1 MKKYISYLL
10 TLALLVPAFVS
21 CTEELK
27 DNSPRKSH
35 KHTVYF
41 SSVDQTTKTGLS
53 IEDNMAVPDWKKADP
68 QNVHFFEMDA
78 NKEAAYGVADIIEL
92 SENDRTAHFKAA
104 IDEDVIIHID
114 DGSKGSTKGTR
125 TGPFTYGAVVAQ
137 KPGEAYTFVIPSEQ
151 HPDAETLKDPDA
163 DFLIGYSRKS
173 YDDPYDYDNLVVDLY
188 FDRVAALGRISLS
201 NFKGSGETVKSVTIN
216 ADAGL
221 TGSASASDIDFE
233 NSTVNF
239 VRDEAPGILTLS
251 YGDGVAAPALGAFE
265 AYFVTIP
272 GKVSIT
278 SIEVLTDQYHY
289 TKTLSGGKEITFS
302 ADVFKNIN
310 LDLSTAE
317 AEEAGPDS
325 STWYKASIFED
336 GCDYLIVSGGQAL
349 KNNSGSTDKVA
360 VSPQDGVITFES
372 DADPTIVWRADAR
385 TEMTGSGSS
394 DVVAGHFT
402 LTNNGYYLQRNS
414 QDILL
419 DTSIPSDKPKYVV
432 WDYDGS
438 YLRHESSGTMTFF
451 CYYDSE
457 WTTGY
462 TQNGDAPGSSIG
474 TVQIYTNRPP
484 QEIAFSV
491 DEITFDIDGGA
502 TFTEPELTTS
512 ATTVAYSSSNIA
524 VASVNETT
532 GKVEIKKVGT
542 AVITAIAAGDDQHQ
556 AGSASYT
563 ILVTSSNVNIYNKV
577 TSTADLEAGSQYLLV
592 FEGLAGDADDG
603 DPKVFKPILSSDGK
617 TFSKSTSNALDV
629 EISSNTITSS
639 EFEDCHLTLEAGYY
653 LKSDAEGSYLY
664 PTGSSSG
671 SGTLSAEATAT
682 NSLTIGFSDGIVQIK
697 TQSGSNYLVWS
708 TSSHYFSSNS
718 SLSGQ
723 YSTGIC
729 LYVLDDGRQH
739 QNPTFSETEF
749 NYDIDG
755 GAAFVKPTL
764 SGAIG
769 TVKYS
774 SSNENIAEV
783 NATTGDVTILKT
795 GTVVITASAAGNTE
809 YKPGSAS
816 YTIHVTSTNV
826 PTWYKAEEIVAGDDY
841 LIISNGYALQNNNG
855 SSAGVAEE
863 VFTGDSFQYDA
874 DDNLIWTAAASS
886 SKFTFENN
894 GQYLQRGG
902 SSGRYTATASSS
914 ASGYYLWSYDY
925 STSYLTAT
933 GSGSSTYYLYYS
945 TSNDRWSMS
954 TTSGSSHVAVLYS
967 STPPLT
973 PRNLTFSPASVTH
986 DLAQGYNVEE
996 PSLEGV
1002 TDGVSYSVT
1011 SGSSVASVNSTTGEV
1026 TLSGKTGT
1034 ATITASAP
1042 KNDTYKAEEV
1052 SYTLTVKN
1060 SEAPVKTYRK
1070 VTSSSGLKADAKY
1083 LLVFES
1089 TPSVFKPILD
1099 GSTFKKAKDNVQS
1112 VTISSSKIESSELE
1126 DCELTLKDGYYF
1138 YVESADRYL
1147 YPYTESNNTSLQAE
1161 SSPSHNLTV
1170 SIQSDGIAKITN
1182 ASTTAASLCW
1192 STNSSYFSSTY
1203 STSVTI
1209 NVCLYMLDDGSTP
1222 GGGDDPTPS
1231 TTQYVKVSSSSDLVA
1246 GDKYILVYEDGSKV
1260 FKPTLNGSNFATSGN
1275 ALDVSISDGTITS
1288 DALEDCQM
1296 TLEDGY
1302 YLYVASVS
1310 RYLYP
1315 TYNNMGAE
1323 ETKGSSHSFNIS
1335 ISSSGVATISRT
1347 SNNTTYNLRYSSSSS
1362 YFQSSSS
1369 SANVALY
1376 KRVED

>member
-1 MKKYISYLL
+1 MKKHISYLL

-53 IEDNMAVPDWKKADP
+53 IEDNMAVPDWKKTDP

-114 DGSKGSTKGTR
+114 DGSKGATKGTR

-251 YGDGVAAPALGAFE
+251 YGDGVAAPASGAFE

-278 SIEVLTDQYHY
+278 SIEVITDQYHY
-289 TKTLSGGKEITFS
+289 TKTISGGKEITFS
-302 ADVFKNIN
+302 ADAFKNIN

-325 STWYKASIFED
+325 STWYKATIFED

-457 WTTGY
+457 WTTGN

-484 QEIAFSV
+484 QEIAFSKS
-491 DEITFDIDGGA
+491 EITFDIDGEA
-502 TFTEPELTTS
+502 TFTEPDLMTS
-512 ATTVAYSSSNIA
+512 ATTVTYSSSNTA
-524 VASVNETT
+524 VASVDETT

-542 AVITAIAAGDDQHQ
+542 AVITAVAAGDEQHQ

-563 ILVTSSNVNIYNKV
+563 IIVNSSNIDTFYIVSEIVAGESYMVVSGGFAMTTDGSSLGTVAV
-577 TSTADLEAGSQYLLV
+577 TGSGEEIIQISAAEVSLFEAAEHVEY
-592 FEGLAGDADDG
+592 FEGTSPAGHYT
-603 DPKVFKPILSSDGK
+603 LSYDGK
-617 TFSKSTSNALDV
+617 FLQRYSNQSTQTGDIGAANGKYYVWDYDGEHLYQVSRTGDQGTYY
-629 EISSNTITSS
+629 IYYSSGWKFDYQTARNT
-639 EFEDCHLTLEAGYY
+639 
-653 LKSDAEGSYLY
+653 YLY
-664 PTGSSSG
+664 
-671 SGTLSAEATAT
+671 
-682 NSLTIGFSDGIVQIK
+682 SLNKPKKSRNLAFDKESV
-697 TQSGSNYLVWS
+697 SVVL
-708 TSSHYFSSNS
+708 
-718 SLSGQ
+718 GQ
-723 YSTGIC
+723 T
-729 LYVLDDGRQH
+729 
-739 QNPTFSETEF
+739 PE
-749 NYDIDG
+749 
-755 GAAFVKPTL
+755 KPTL
-764 SGAIG
+764 SGVTEG
-769 TVKYS
+769 GVTYS
-774 SSNENIAEV
+774 SSDTSVAEV
-783 NATTGDVTILKT
+783 DGSGNVTPKAVGTTT
-795 GTVVITASAAGNTE
+795 ITAEAMANDEYAYGKAEYTLKVTDGNT
-809 YKPGSAS
+809 
-816 YTIHVTSTNV
+816 

-902 SSGRYTATASSS
+902 SSGSYTATASSS

-954 TTSGSSHVAVLYS
+954 TSSGSSHVAVLYS

-986 DLAQGYNVEE
+986 DLAQGDNVEE

-1060 SEAPVKTYRK
+1060 SEAPIKTYRK
-1070 VTSSSGLKADAKY
+1070 VTKASDLEADANY
-1083 LLVFES
+1083 LLVYES

-1099 GSTFKKAKDNVQS
+1099 GSTFKKSTDNVLG
-1112 VTISSSKIESSELE
+1112 VTISNSTISSSELE
-1126 DCELTLKDGYYF
+1126 DCELTLREGYYF
-1138 YVESADRYL
+1138 YVASADRYV
-1147 YPYTESNNTSLQAE
+1147 YPLFDGSQTTTLEAE
-1161 SSPSHNLTV
+1161 SSPSHSLNITV
-1170 SIQSDGIAKITN
+1170 NSDGTAKITN
-1182 ASTTAASLCW
+1182 AGSAASSFTW
-1192 STNSSYFSSTY
+1192 STRSNYFSS
-1203 STSVTI
+1203 STSASATI
-1209 NVCLYMLDDGSTP
+1209 NVCLYKEDDGSTP

-1231 TTQYVKVSSSSDLVA
+1231 GNTYSLATSIVAGTQYLIVSNGKALQNNGGSAAGVDVTVNDGTIELDAPSSVLWTAVADGDTFNFTNNDQYLRRASSGSSAGIGSKSGTADNNQWYYDASDQRMTVKHTSSSS
-1246 GDKYILVYEDGSKV
+1246 G
-1260 FKPTLNGSNFATSGN
+1260 
-1275 ALDVSISDGTITS
+1275 
-1288 DALEDCQM
+1288 
-1296 TLEDGY
+1296 
-1302 YLYVASVS
+1302 
-1310 RYLYP
+1310 
-1315 TYNNMGAE
+1315 
-1323 ETKGSSHSFNIS
+1323 
-1335 ISSSGVATISRT
+1335 
-1347 SNNTTYNLRYSSSSS
+1347 NTTTY
-1362 YFQSSSS
+1362 
-1369 SANVALY
+1369 
-1376 KRVED
+1376 

>member
-53 IEDNMAVPDWKKADP
+53 IEDNMAVPDWKKTDP

-114 DGSKGSTKGTR
+114 DGSKGATKGTR

-173 YDDPYDYDNLVVDLY
+173 YDDPYDYDNRVVDLY

-251 YGDGVAAPALGAFE
+251 YGDGVAAPASGAFE

-502 TFTEPELTTS
+502 TFTEPDLTTS
-512 ATTVAYSSSNIA
+512 ATTVTYSSSNTA
-524 VASVNETT
+524 VASVDETT

-542 AVITAIAAGDDQHQ
+542 AVITAVAAGDEQHQ

-563 ILVTSSNVNIYNKV
+563 IRVTSSNVNIYNKV

-729 LYVLDDGRQH
+729 LYVLDDGRQP
-739 QNPTFSETEF
+739 QNPRFSETEF

-755 GAAFVKPTL
+755 GAAFVEPTL

-769 TVKYS
+769 TVTYS
-774 SSNENIAEV
+774 SSNENIATV

-816 YTIHVTSTNV
+816 YTIYITSSQGT
-826 PTWYKAEEIVAGDDY
+826 TWYKAEEIEDGGTY
-841 LIISNGYALQNNNG
+841 LIISNGYALRNNG
-855 SSAGVAEE
+855 GSVAA
-863 VFTGDSFQYDA
+863 VANDAFSGDSFQYEA
-874 DDNLIWTAAASS
+874 DDDLLWESSADGSAFNLTNDGKYLRRSS
-886 SKFTFENN
+886 SS
-894 GQYLQRGG
+894 LSIG
-902 SSGRYTATASSS
+902 SKSSTASNNRWTYD
-914 ASGYYLWSYDY
+914 AGNNYLMV
-925 STSYLTAT
+925 A
-933 GSGSSTYYLYYS
+933 GSYYLYYS
-945 TSNDRWSMS
+945 TGS
-954 TTSGSSHVAVLYS
+954 TANFTISSSSSSSHVATLYS
-967 STPPLT
+967 TTRPRQSQNLEFSST
-973 PRNLTFSPASVTH
+973 SVTY
-986 DLAQGYNVEE
+986 DI
-996 PSLEGV
+996 
-1002 TDGVSYSVT
+1002 
-1011 SGSSVASVNSTTGEV
+1011 SGGQAFTAP
-1026 TLSGKTGT
+1026 TLSGAQTTVTYSSSKETVATVNETSGAVTIVGTGT
-1034 ATITASAP
+1034 TVIMASAAES
-1042 KNDTYKAEEV
+1042 NTYKSATAK
-1052 SYTLTVKN
+1052 YTLKVTD
-1060 SEAPVKTYRK
+1060 SEAPVTVNRYELASSIVAGNDYLIVSGGYALKNSEGSVAAQAVTPVGGAIEFDPGDDDNLVWTATAETGFTDYGHFTLSNGGYRLNRL
-1070 VTSSSGLKADAKY
+1070 SSSGNFSATLVETSTTMDKY
-1083 LLVFES
+1083 GVWDL
-1089 TPSVFKPILD
+1089 
-1099 GSTFKKAKDNVQS
+1099 QS
-1112 VTISSSKIESSELE
+1112 YDSDTYLYHDSSSTMRLWVYYDGGWKI
-1126 DCELTLKDGYYF
+1126 TY
-1138 YVESADRYL
+1138 R
-1147 YPYTESNNTSLQAE
+1147 SNNTN
-1161 SSPSHNLTV
+1161 P
-1170 SIQSDGIAKITN
+1170 
-1182 ASTTAASLCW
+1182 
-1192 STNSSYFSSTY
+1192 SSTEK
-1203 STSVTI
+1203 
-1209 NVCLYMLDDGSTP
+1209 
-1222 GGGDDPTPS
+1222 PT
-1231 TTQYVKVSSSSDLVA
+1231 QLYVKV
-1246 GDKYILVYEDGSKV
+1246 
-1260 FKPTLNGSNFATSGN
+1260 N
-1275 ALDVSISDGTITS
+1275 
-1288 DALEDCQM
+1288 
-1296 TLEDGY
+1296 
-1302 YLYVASVS
+1302 
-1310 RYLYP
+1310 
-1315 TYNNMGAE
+1315 
-1323 ETKGSSHSFNIS
+1323 
-1335 ISSSGVATISRT
+1335 
-1347 SNNTTYNLRYSSSSS
+1347 
-1362 YFQSSSS
+1362 
-1369 SANVALY
+1369 
-1376 KRVED
+1376 